1 MVSDW
6 RAMCKAADLSVSDAE
21 VTVTF
26 ADQRSH
32 HVTVADVGDEFLLNA
47 VVARP
52 ATVRA
57 AAKSLPLDTWLRNR
71 AVNLVGFR
79 IDEKDRLVSE
89 SWVPKA
95 GLSAEEFQF
104 HLRTIAIESDRFE
117 YALTGRDVE

>member
-1 MVSDW
+1 MANDW
-6 RAMCKAADLSVSDAE
+6 RLMCEAGDLSVSDAE

-26 ADQRSH
+26 PDQRSH
-32 HVTVADVGDEFLLNA
+32 RVTVADVGNEILLNA

-57 AAKSLPLDTWLRNR
+57 AGKSLPLDTWLRNR

-104 HLRTIAIESDRFE
+104 HLRAVAVEADRYE

>member
-1 MVSDW
+1 MASDW
-6 RAMCKAADLSVSDAE
+6 KAMCTTADLSVSDAE

-26 ADQRSH
+26 PDQRSH
-32 HVTVADVGDEFLLNA
+32 RVMVTDVGDALLLNA
-47 VVARP
+47 IVARP

-57 AAKSLPLDTWLRNR
+57 AGDSLPLDTWLRNR

-95 GLSAEEFQF
+95 GLLAAELQF

>member
-1 MVSDW
+1 MASDW
-6 RAMCKAADLSVSDAE
+6 KAMCNAADLSVSDAE

-26 ADQRSH
+26 PDRRSH
-32 HVTVADVGDEFLLNA
+32 RVTVADVGDEFLLKA
-47 VVARP
+47 IVARP

-57 AAKSLPLDTWLRNR
+57 AGTSLPLDTWLRNR
-71 AVNLVGFR
+71 VVNLVGFR
-79 IDEKDRLVSE
+79 IDENDRVISE

-95 GLSAEEFQF
+95 GLSAEELQL

>member
-1 MVSDW
+1 MANDW
-6 RAMCKAADLSVSDAE
+6 RTMCNATDLKVDDTE

-26 ADQRSH
+26 PDQRSH
-32 HVTVADVGDEFLLNA
+32 RVTVSEVGEEFLLNA
-47 VVARP
+47 IVARP

-57 AAKSLPLDTWLRNR
+57 AGDSLPLDTWVRNR

-95 GLSAEEFQF
+95 GLTAEEFQF
-104 HLRTIAIESDRFE
+104 HLRSIAIESDRFE

>member
-1 MVSDW
+1 MASDW
-6 RAMCKAADLSVSDAE
+6 KAMCATADLSVSDTE
-21 VTVTF
+21 VTVIF
-26 ADQRSH
+26 PDQRSH
-32 HVTVADVGDEFLLNA
+32 RVTVNDVGDALLLHA

-57 AAKSLPLDTWLRNR
+57 AGESLPLDTWLRNR

-95 GLSAEEFQF
+95 GLTNEELQF